1 MGRNWIVGL
10 VVAATVIV
18 HVFGVGDPD
27 RLDLLNTLA
36 GPSFA
41 HPFGTDGQGPDVLL
55 RTVYASGLDIEVG
68 VVTTVVP
75 FAIGMVLALW
85 AASSEAG
92 GLAIM
97 RVVDALLAF
106 PFIALI
112 IAFVTIFGVGLTGVY
127 IGLIVVSV
135 PTFARLTRGEMLVL
149 REQQFMM
156 AARTLGFSSR
166 RIIFKHAMPH
176 LVRPNLVFAPS
187 NMLGNILAVATLSY
201 LGLGAQPPT
210 PEWGAIISEGQTYLL
225 SSWWIATLPG
235 LSGIRR
241 CGVQPDRRWAG
252 RAAAGAHRMSG
263 AAVDPG
269 EVDRVLGVRGLHVE
283 FPSQSGDVRAAS
295 NVQFSVGAGRR
306 LGSWA
311 NRGVARA

>member
-1 MGRNWIVGL
+1 MLAPEVEDVGLAGVPISGEMASDRGGVGLWVGTVIVGL

-41 HPFGTDGQGPDVLL
+41 HPFGTDGQGRDVLL

-75 FAIGMVLALW
+75 FAIGMVLGVV
-85 AASSEAG
+85 G
-92 GLAIM
+92 GFFGGWVDSAIM
-97 RVVDALLAF
+97 RVVDAVLAF
-106 PFIALI
+106 PFIVLI

-235 LSGIRR
+235 LFLVFV
-241 CGVQPDRRWAG
+241 GVGFSLIGDGLAERLRG
-252 RAAAGAHRMSG
+252 RTG
-263 AAVDPG
+263 
-269 EVDRVLGVRGLHVE
+269 
-283 FPSQSGDVRAAS
+283 
-295 NVQFSVGAGRR
+295 
-306 LGSWA
+306 
-311 NRGVARA
+311 